1 MTKEEFWKKLETL
14 AVKDPE
20 KMPSLIRDACKEG
33 LPVLMASDHDRIMG
47 CSVDGKL
54 FAVCVTDRK
63 MKLPAGRT
71 IEEVDLDNAFFHE
84 MIVAGYGGLAVETM
98 GNVYCIPWSDIFSG
112 KPVTNVERRL
122 QKESSHPGR
131 AD

>member
-1 MTKEEFWKKLETL
+1 
-14 AVKDPE
+14 
-20 KMPSLIRDACKEG
+20 MPSLIRDACKEG

-122 QKESSHPGR
+122 QKESSHPSR